1 MFRRDAGVGTTF
13 ANASRAMQYI
23 RPFDSLTLDD
33 LALVGGK
40 NASFG
45 EMIRELGPLGVR
57 VPSGFALTTQ
67 AYRAVVEQPG
77 VRGALDAALSD
88 YPEIAALLVRAGIDS
103 LSLSPDVVVAT
114 RLHVADLERGAE
126 VATPA

>member
-1 MFRRDAGVGTTF
+1 
-13 ANASRAMQYI
+13 MQYI

-45 EMIRELGPLGVR
+45 EMIREAAGRKIGIC
-57 VPSGFALTTQ
+57 GQ
-67 AYRAVVEQPG
+67 AP
-77 VRGALDAALSD
+77 SD

-126 VATPA
+126 VGTRA